1 MSNFFFCS
9 LRSQNILKKAEIC
22 RKYVN
27 YLKYVIFLNNGKIS
41 KNIFFTY
48 LHILF
53 ESRLRSVEDCDWNVG
68 KCEVGVWKCKGCG
81 GVRCGMFVRAK
92 CGEVKGVVG
101 CVFVSGQLI
110 LLAAKLLNN
119 LSIIQEFKTQCNEQ
133 YFDDFFV

>member
-1 MSNFFFCS
+1 MQAKQ
-9 LRSQNILKKAEIC
+9 LQPDTTRSFKFTFMKFQAEIC

-81 GVRCGMFVRAK
+81 ECADLGVRESSAMQN
-92 CGEVKGVVG
+92 VG
-101 CVFVSGQLI
+101 
-110 LLAAKLLNN
+110 A
-119 LSIIQEFKTQCNEQ
+119 
-133 YFDDFFV
+133 